1 MPKTIVQ
8 KVVFK
13 NTSPKELYDLYMNA
27 EKHSLA
33 TGAAAKISE
42 KIGAKY
48 TAYDEYIDG
57 RNLHLVK
64 DRLIVQTWRAQ
75 GWGPDDIDSTF
86 IINFHPKGKNV
97 ELHVIHANVPD
108 NEFES
113 LKKGWH
119 ENYWDPWKKYLKEKP
134 ATKAKKIKK

>member
-13 NTSPKELYDLYMNA
+13 NTTPKDLYKLYMDSKN
-27 EKHSLA
+27 HSRV
-33 TGAAAKISE
+33 TGASAKISE

-48 TAYDEYIDG
+48 SAYDDYISG
-57 RNLHLVK
+57 KNLHLVK

-75 GWGPDDIDSTF
+75 GWGKEDIDSTF
-86 IINFHPKGKNV
+86 IINLHAKGKNV
-97 ELHVIHANVPD
+97 ELHIIHANVPD
-108 NEFES
+108 HEFDS

-119 ENYWDPWKKYLKEKP
+119 ENYWDPWKKFLLEKTKKEKG
-134 ATKAKKIKK
+134 K